1 MTTKTD
7 RTAWSQ
13 EEHATQINLYGAH
26 IYLREAMNAIIK
38 AKGLISYEPRFSGI
52 VNDVEELIFD
62 CECAQKKVMAE
73 IIANNN
79 SHKEAEE

>member
-1 MTTKTD
+1 MTATD
-7 RTAWSQ
+7 WTQ
-13 EEHATQINLYGAH
+13 EEHATQTNLYGAH

-38 AKGLISYEPRFSGI
+38 AKGLVSYEPRFSGI
-52 VNDVEELIFD
+52 VGDLEELIFD

-79 SHKEAEE
+79 SHKEADE

>member
-1 MTTKTD
+1 MTATD
-7 RTAWSQ
+7 WTQ
-13 EEHATQINLYGAH
+13 EDHATQTNLYGAH
-26 IYLREAMNAIIK
+26 IYLRESLSTLIK
-38 AKGLISYEPRFSGI
+38 AKGLLSYEPRFSGI
-52 VNDVEELIFD
+52 VGDLEELIFD